1 MLYAKAYNVVVVQLN
16 NKETAHNKYMNI
28 LYDKQQY
35 WFRRLT
41 TIKKCS
47 NLHFTGKRKG
57 GKRLPSSFKIKQKW
71 LIGIS

>member
-41 TIKKCS
+41 TIKNVQICISQGRGRGEKD
-47 NLHFTGKRKG
+47 
-57 GKRLPSSFKIKQKW
+57 LPPP
-71 LIGIS
+71 LR